1 VLLERT
7 FKVRSM
13 HPFEP
18 TPPMSEPTDP
28 MTGRVLQA
36 CDTVGSFI
44 AWWGFKAIHGRIWT
58 LLALR
63 GAPMAQAE
71 ISRTLSVSRALV
83 SGAIGELMGYGLVRS
98 VGMGRT
104 APYEAVMDVWP
115 VISDVLRE
123 REWVMLESAR
133 VSLEAAVEEAELVK
147 DTGGEMVWSLERMRV
162 LLGLT
167 EMAQTFLKILIK
179 LRLPRSNDALG
190 AWLTRAS
197 TFMSTLRRLQR

>member
-1 VLLERT
+1 
-7 FKVRSM
+7 M
-13 HPFEP
+13 EP
-18 TPPMSEPTDP
+18 YDSTREPNTSRDH
-28 MTGRVLQA
+28 MTARVLQA
-36 CDTVGSFI
+36 CDSVGDFI
-44 AWWGFKAIHGRIWT
+44 AWWGFKAIHGRVWT

-63 GAPMAQAE
+63 AAPMSQAE

-98 VGMGRT
+98 VGQGRT

-115 VISDVLRE
+115 VISDVLRD
-123 REWVMLESAR
+123 REWMMLESAR
-133 VSLEAAVEEAELVK
+133 VSLEAAVEEAELAA
-147 DTGGEMVWSLERMRV
+147 DMGGETPWSLERMRV

-190 AWLTRAS
+190 SWLTRATS
-197 TFMSTLRRLQR
+197 FMTNLRRLQR

>member
-1 VLLERT
+1 MNTYERPSST
-7 FKVRSM
+7 
-13 HPFEP
+13 
-18 TPPMSEPTDP
+18 SESPDR
-28 MTGRVLQA
+28 MTVRVLQA

-44 AWWGFKAIHGRIWT
+44 AWWGFKAIHGRVWT

-63 GAPMAQAE
+63 GAPMSQAE

-83 SGAIGELMGYGLVRS
+83 SGAVGELMGFGLVRS
-98 VGMGRT
+98 VGSGRT

-115 VISDVLRE
+115 VISDILRE
-123 REWVMLESAR
+123 REWMMLESAR
-133 VSLEAAVEEAELVK
+133 VSLEAAVEEAELMK
-147 DTGGEMVWSLERMRV
+147 DTGAEMVWSLERMRV

-190 AWLTRAS
+190 AWLARAS
-197 TFMSTLRRLQR
+197 TFMATLRRLQR

>member
-1 VLLERT
+1 MNTFER
-7 FKVRSM
+7 
-13 HPFEP
+13 P
-18 TPPMSEPTDP
+18 TSTHESTDR
-28 MTGRVLQA
+28 MTARVLQV

-44 AWWGFKAIHGRIWT
+44 AWWGFKAIHGRVWT

-63 GAPMAQAE
+63 GSPMSQAE

-83 SGAIGELMGYGLVRS
+83 SGAVGELMAYGLVRS
-98 VGMGRT
+98 VGVGRT
-104 APYEAVMDVWP
+104 APCEAVMDVWP

-123 REWVMLESAR
+123 REWMMLESAR
-133 VSLEAAVEEAELVK
+133 VSLEAAVEEAELVQ
-147 DTGGEMVWSLERMRV
+147 DTGAEMAWSLERMRV

-190 AWLTRAS
+190 AWLGRAS
-197 TFMSTLRRLQR
+197 TFMATLRRLQR

>member
-1 VLLERT
+1 
-7 FKVRSM
+7 
-13 HPFEP
+13 
-18 TPPMSEPTDP
+18 
-28 MTGRVLQA
+28 MTARVLQV

-44 AWWGFKAIHGRIWT
+44 AWWGFKAIHGRVWT

-63 GAPMAQAE
+63 GSPMSQAE

-83 SGAIGELMGYGLVRS
+83 SGAVGELMAYGLVRS
-98 VGMGRT
+98 VGVGRT
-104 APYEAVMDVWP
+104 APCEAVMDVWP

-123 REWVMLESAR
+123 REWMMLESAR
-133 VSLEAAVEEAELVK
+133 VSLEAAVEEAELVQ
-147 DTGGEMVWSLERMRV
+147 DTGAEMAWSLERMRV

-190 AWLTRAS
+190 AWLGRAS
-197 TFMSTLRRLQR
+197 TFMATLRRLQR

>member
-1 VLLERT
+1 MNTFER
-7 FKVRSM
+7 
-13 HPFEP
+13 
-18 TPPMSEPTDP
+18 PPSTHESPDR
-28 MTGRVLQA
+28 MTVRVLQA

-44 AWWGFKAIHGRIWT
+44 AWWGFKAIHGRVWT

-63 GAPMAQAE
+63 GAPMSQAE

-83 SGAIGELMGYGLVRS
+83 SGAVGELMGFGLVRS
-98 VGMGRT
+98 VGSGRT

-115 VISDVLRE
+115 VISDILRE
-123 REWVMLESAR
+123 REWMMLESSR
-133 VSLEAAVEEAELVK
+133 VSLEAAVEEAELMK
-147 DTGGEMVWSLERMRV
+147 DTGAEMVWSLERMRV

-190 AWLTRAS
+190 AWLARAT
-197 TFMSTLRRLQR
+197 TFMATLRRLQR

>member
-1 VLLERT
+1 
-7 FKVRSM
+7 
-13 HPFEP
+13 
-18 TPPMSEPTDP
+18 
-28 MTGRVLQA
+28 MTARVLNA

-44 AWWGFKAIHGRIWT
+44 AWWGFKAIHGRVWT

-63 GAPMAQAE
+63 GAPMSQAE

-83 SGAIGELMGYGLVRS
+83 SGAVGELMGYGLVRS
-98 VGMGRT
+98 VGGGRT

-115 VISDVLRE
+115 VISDILRN
-123 REWVMLESAR
+123 REWMMLESAR
-133 VSLEAAVEEAELVK
+133 VSLEAAVEEAELLQ
-147 DTGGEMVWSLERMRV
+147 DTGAEMAWSLERMRV

-190 AWLTRAS
+190 AWLARAS
-197 TFMSTLRRLQR
+197 TFMATLRRLQR